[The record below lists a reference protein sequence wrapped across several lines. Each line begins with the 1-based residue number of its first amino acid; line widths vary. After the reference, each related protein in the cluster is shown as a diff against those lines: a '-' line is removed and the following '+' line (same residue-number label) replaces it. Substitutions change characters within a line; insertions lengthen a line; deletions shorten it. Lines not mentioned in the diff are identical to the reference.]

1 MTFIKSDIDNEYY
14 MVRDLT
20 NKRQACNT
28 IATMKQ
34 KVNILIDHLYE
45 KKDTDYKDYRDNIIR
60 LKQRVYNITISENNG
75 RGKETSYSVNKGDEL
90 VLCLRSKSQWDQFHD
105 NNLIFYVVLHEL
117 SHIASPTYEPEYNN
131 HGPVFKKIFAF
142 ITTVAI
148 NIGLYQK
155 INFNQK
161 AEEYCGIYITD
172 SII

>member
-14 MVRDLT
+14 MVRDLPD
-20 NKRQACNT
+20 KYQACNT
-28 IATMKQ
+28 IAIMKQ

-45 KKDTDYKDYRDNIIR
+45 KKDTDYKEFAENIYR
-60 LKQRVYNITISENNG
+60 LKQRVYDITISENNG

-90 VLCLRSKSQWDQFHD
+90 VLCLRSKSQWNKFHD

-142 ITTVAI
+142 IVTIAI
-148 NIGLYQK
+148 NIGIYEK
-155 INFNQK
+155 INFNEK
-161 AEEYCGIYITD
+161 SEEYCGIYITD